1 MAILK
6 FINGRNEKKTGLT
19 RVIDYIAD
27 ENKTESFR
35 LKEDEVENLFIDQL
49 INNNKGN
56 RAINYIT
63 KDGKTYLNLIA
74 GINCSP
80 ESAFEEMM
88 ITKKMFNKEDGRQF
102 IHFTHSYSDKEQID
116 PLLAHEISLRLVEHS
131 RFKDYQIIA
140 ATHVDKEHIHTHFV
154 LNTVNAETGRKW
166 RQSRKELEELKL
178 LSNELCKEYGLKYS
192 IVEPKKEKSNSMTSG
207 EYRAKKEG
215 RSWKY
220 ELWLTI
226 NECAKLST
234 SQEEFIKNMDDLG
247 YKVRWVEE
255 RKNITFTLPNGR
267 KCNNDKLHPANNFTK
282 RALIK
287 RFELNKQFLENNKV
301 LSLNKEK
308 EDKRNLILETIR
320 ILSNN
325 PNHGDENYPLSY
337 LEGQALKEKM
347 IEQEKGK
354 GLDWEKEM

>member
-6 FINGRNEKKTGLT
+6 FINGKNEKKAGLT

-27 ENKTESFR
+27 ENKTESFN
-35 LKEDEVENLFIDQL
+35 LKEDDVENLFIDQL

-63 KDGKTYLNLIA
+63 KDEKTLLNLIT

-88 ITKKMFNKEDGRQF
+88 ITKRMYNKEEGRQF

-116 PLLAHEISLRLVEHS
+116 PVLAHEISLRLVEHS
-131 RFKDYQIIA
+131 RFKNYQIIA

-154 LNTVNAETGRKW
+154 LNTVNLETGRKW

-178 LSNELCKEYGLKYS
+178 LSNELCKEYGLEYS
-192 IVEPKKEKSNSMTSG
+192 FVETKKTNSNSMTSG

-226 NECAKLST
+226 NECIKLST
-234 SQEEFIKNMDDLG
+234 SQEEFIKNMNDLG

-267 KCNNDKLHPANNFTK
+267 KCNNDKLHPAKNFTK
-282 RALIK
+282 ETLTK
-287 RFELNKQFLENNKV
+287 RFELNKQFAE
-301 LSLNKEK
+301 NKETLRK
-308 EDKRNLILETIR
+308 NKKQEDKRNLILETIR
-320 ILSNN
+320 ILTDN
-325 PNHGDENYPLSY
+325 PKQGDKNYPLSY

-347 IEQEKGK
+347 IEEEKGR
-354 GLDWEKEM
+354 GLDWEKER